1 MTTTST
7 IRTEE
12 ECDRRTSES
21 RVTEI
26 NGTMR
31 QRFFLA
37 DPRDV
42 LLLKQ
47 LFDDNSVADYLC
59 SELTSLAGTPVT
71 KCHYNVL
78 TGEGWIEFHADVEDF
93 DSRFEEDDYE

>member
-7 IRTEE
+7 IRTVE
-12 ECDRRTSES
+12 DYDHRAKES

-26 NGTMR
+26 HGTMR
-31 QRFFLA
+31 QRFFLG
-37 DPRDV
+37 DRRDV
-42 LLLKQ
+42 SLLKE
-47 LFDDNSVADYLC
+47 LFDDSSVADYLC
-59 SELTSLAGTPVT
+59 SELTSLAGTPIT

-93 DSRFEEDDYE
+93 DSIWEEDDEF